1 MGTSTREMPSKR
13 NNIVPNGHFHKD
25 WQNYVKTWFN
35 QPARKI
41 RRRQARVAKA
51 ARIAPRPL
59 GKLQPVVHCPTYK
72 YNVKVRA
79 GKGFTLEE
87 LKAAGLSK
95 NYAQTIGIAVD
106 HRRRNKS
113 VESLQLN
120 AQRLKEYKSKLI
132 LFPISAK
139 KPRKGDSTPE
149 SCPRQCNLL
158 ELLCPSSPLSREPVL
173 WKLLT
178 TSRTS
183 KLSRP
188 SDRPALTRGSMAS
201 EPRKLLTPRLTILTR
216 RNKEF
221 VFKISFE
228 INLKRC

>member
-1 MGTSTREMPSKR
+1 MG
-13 NNIVPNGHFHKD
+13 D
-25 WQNYVKTWFN
+25 WQRYVKTWFN

-41 RRRQARVAKA
+41 RRRQARTAKA

-59 GKLQPVVHCPTYK
+59 GKLRPVIHCPTYK

-79 GKGFTLEE
+79 GRGFTLEE

-132 LFPISAK
+132 LFPINSK

-149 SCPRQCNLL
+149 ELSKAVQLAGDVMPVKQIVKRPR
-158 ELLCPSSPLSREPVL
+158 
-173 WKLLT
+173 
-178 TSRTS
+178 
-183 KLSRP
+183 
-188 SDRPALTRGSMAS
+188 AMAVTDDMKGFKAFQTI
-201 EPRKLLTPRLTILTR
+201 RQARAYKRLHGIR
-216 RNKEF
+216 A
-221 VFKISFE
+221 
-228 INLKRC
+228 KRAADAEADNMDKKK

>member
-149 SCPRQCNLL
+149 ELSKAVQLAGAVMPIKPVVKRARAVEVTDDLKNFQAFQTIRQA
-158 ELLCPSSPLSREPVL
+158 RAY
-173 WKLLT
+173 K
-178 TSRTS
+178 
-183 KLSRP
+183 
-188 SDRPALTRGSMAS
+188 
-201 EPRKLLTPRLTILTR
+201 RLHGIR
-216 RNKEF
+216 AKKAADAEADNIDK
-221 VFKISFE
+221 K
-228 INLKRC
+228 K

>member
-1 MGTSTREMPSKR
+1 MG
-13 NNIVPNGHFHKD
+13 D

-95 NYAQTIGIAVD
+95 DYAPEELSKAVQLAGAVMPIKPVVKRARAMAVTDELKNFQALQTIRQARAYKRLHGI
-106 HRRRNKS
+106 R
-113 VESLQLN
+113 
-120 AQRLKEYKSKLI
+120 
-132 LFPISAK
+132 AK
-139 KPRKGDSTPE
+139 KAADAEADNIDK
-149 SCPRQCNLL
+149 
-158 ELLCPSSPLSREPVL
+158 
-173 WKLLT
+173 K
-178 TSRTS
+178 
-183 KLSRP
+183 K
-188 SDRPALTRGSMAS
+188 
-201 EPRKLLTPRLTILTR
+201 
-216 RNKEF
+216 
-221 VFKISFE
+221 
-228 INLKRC
+228 

>member
-1 MGTSTREMPSKR
+1 M
-13 NNIVPNGHFHKD
+13 GHFHKD

-149 SCPRQCNLL
+149 ELSKAVQLAGAVMPIKPVVKRARAMEVTDDLTKFQAFQTIRQAR
-158 ELLCPSSPLSREPVL
+158 SFK
-173 WKLLT
+173 KLAGI
-178 TSRTS
+178 R
-183 KLSRP
+183 
-188 SDRPALTRGSMAS
+188 A
-201 EPRKLLTPRLTILTR
+201 
-216 RNKEF
+216 
-221 VFKISFE
+221 
-228 INLKRC
+228 KRAADD